1 MITRMVGKSFK
12 IRRKR
17 MMLAVLS
24 VTMGALLI
32 ASMINI
38 YRNIEKEMSKQL
50 KAYGPNIIIVPKGSD
65 LRLEV
70 GGVPLKSPEASS
82 YLDEGDL
89 YKIKKVFWK
98 YNIADFAPVLNAF
111 AEINND
117 RVSIIG
123 TYFNK
128 TIEVPGEAFKSVTTG
143 IKNLYPW
150 LEIEG
155 NWAKDDDLNSVM
167 IGKEIANKYRLNVG
181 DEITLN
187 YGNKPFNFVIS
198 GIINGGLT
206 EESTIYIPLGK
217 VQQMIGKPGA
227 VSKIEVS
234 SYIVP
239 DDALAKKDRSEMTED
254 EFIKWYCTPYID
266 AIAYQL
272 EEVIKN
278 GDAIPIAQIASAQGN
293 LLKKITM
300 MMLFLA
306 SLTLLISALGVTA
319 TMMASVFERRKEIG
333 IMMGV
338 GASSR
343 QIISIFAIEMVLV
356 ALLGGALGYGA
367 GLGLSYII
375 SNAVF
380 NVSFSFDIALLPIT
394 LISAMLITFI
404 GSIIPVRSAVKINPV
419 VMLRGE

>member
-1 MITRMVGKSFK
+1 MITRMAGKSFK
-12 IRRKR
+12 IRKKR
-17 MMLAVLS
+17 MLLAVLS

-32 ASMINI
+32 ASMVNV
-38 YRNIEKEMSKQL
+38 YRNIENEMSKQL
-50 KAYGPNIIIVPKGSD
+50 KAYGPNITIVPKGSD

-70 GGVPLKSPEASS
+70 GGVPLKPPEASA

-89 YKIKKVFWK
+89 YKIKKIFWK
-98 YNIADFAPVLNAF
+98 YNIADFTPILNVF
-111 AEINND
+111 AEINNE
-117 RVSIIG
+117 RVPIIG

-128 TIEVPGEAFKSVTTG
+128 TIDVPGEAFKSVTTG

-150 LEIEG
+150 LEVKG
-155 NWAKDDDLNSVM
+155 SWAKDDDLNSAM
-167 IGKEIANKYRLNVG
+167 IGSEIANKYSLNVG
-181 DEITLN
+181 DKINLN
-187 YGNKPFNFVIS
+187 YGNKTFVFVVS
-198 GIINGGLT
+198 GIIKGGLN
-206 EESTIYIPLGK
+206 EESTIYIPLAK
-217 VQQMIGKPGA
+217 AQQIIGKPHA

-239 DDALAKKDRSEMTED
+239 DDALAKKDRSEMTQD

-272 EEVIKN
+272 EEVIKD

-306 SLTLLISALGVTA
+306 SLTLLISALGVAA

-338 GASSR
+338 GANSR
-343 QIISIFAIEMVLV
+343 QIISIFAIEMLLV
-356 ALLGGALGYGA
+356 AVIGGILGYGA

-380 NVSFSFDIALLPIT
+380 NVSFSFDIALLPLT
-394 LISAMLITFI
+394 LLSAMLITII
-404 GSIIPVRSAVKINPV
+404 GSFVPVRSAVRINPV